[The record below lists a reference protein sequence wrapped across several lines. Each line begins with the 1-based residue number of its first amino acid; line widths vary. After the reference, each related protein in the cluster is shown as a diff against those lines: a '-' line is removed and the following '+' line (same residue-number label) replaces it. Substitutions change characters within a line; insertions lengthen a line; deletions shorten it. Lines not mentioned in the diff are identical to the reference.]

1 MLLDRESDRV
11 LMMSRVVIIGAG
23 IAGLKAASTL
33 HAKGFT
39 QVKILEARDRIG
51 GRLYTVTGFDGIRK
65 YDLGAGWHHDT
76 LCNGLFDEEAKLQE
90 SDGASAPFLFDDD
103 FNIYIDKD
111 FGRVDRHP
119 EMRLEFIDREIEKF
133 ADMQYHQSLDIPD
146 TSFYELVIKYL
157 FQRKNFL
164 SDDQIRYA
172 PQVCRFLEL
181 WHGYDW
187 KSLSAKDTYFG
198 HQGRNAMVLNFDILV
213 QRIARSFPCNW
224 IQLSTVVN
232 SIMRQGKEVIITTA
246 SGETHV
252 ADYVIV
258 TIPQSVLE
266 LSLSDNKQLNGRIEF
281 NPPLN
286 KKIVKGL
293 HSIHFGSLGKVVFE
307 FQKATWSAESTKIV
321 TLAQSSNKFVEIVR
335 NSVDISALTNDLY
348 NLDAQQEENCWKHP
362 FYIIN
367 FQKVNGTPSL
377 MLLTQ
382 EPVSKYI
389 ESLNGDYEKIFQ
401 YFEPILNKVMSTFNS
416 GSVVNALN
424 KDISEVGNHAI
435 LKNIIC
441 SNWSSDPFSRGSYTA
456 CKPGDDGWDMV
467 LAMNEG
473 QDSKIRFAGEHTV
486 MDGAGCVY
494 GAWESGHR
502 EAIYIAENSIL

>member
-1 MLLDRESDRV
+1 
-11 LMMSRVVIIGAG
+11 MSRVVIIGAG

-33 HAKGFT
+33 YSKGFK

-51 GRLYTVTGFDGIRK
+51 GRLHTVTGFDGIRK
-65 YDLGAGWHHDT
+65 YDMGAGWHHDT
-76 LCNGLFDEEAKLQE
+76 LCNGLFDEEVELQE
-90 SDGASAPFLFDDD
+90 NGGSSASFLFDDD
-103 FNIYIDKD
+103 FKIYIDKD
-111 FGRVDRHP
+111 RGRVDRDP

-133 ADMQYHQSLDIPD
+133 ADLQYHQSLDVPD
-146 TSFYELVIKYL
+146 TSFYELIVKYL
-157 FQRKNFL
+157 FQKKKFL

-172 PQVCRFLEL
+172 PQICRFLEL

-213 QRIARSFPCNW
+213 QRIARSFPSDW
-224 IQLSTVVN
+224 IQLNTVVN
-232 SIMRQGKEVIITTA
+232 SITRQGKEVIITTV
-246 SGETHV
+246 SDETYV

-266 LSLSDNKQLNGRIEF
+266 LSLSGNKELTGRIEF

-286 KKIVKGL
+286 KKIVKGF
-293 HSIHFGSLGKVVFE
+293 HSIHYGFLGKVVFE
-307 FQKATWSAESTKIV
+307 FQNATWSADSSKIV
-321 TLAQSSNKFVEIVR
+321 TLAQSSSKFVEMVR
-335 NSVDISALTNDLY
+335 NSVDLSALIDDL
-348 NLDAQQEENCWKHP
+348 NHFDSQQEENCWKHP

-367 FQKVNGTPSL
+367 FAKVNNTPSL

-389 ESLNGDYEKIFQ
+389 ASLNGASNKIFQ
-401 YFEPILNKVMSTFNS
+401 YFEPILNKVMSVFNS
-416 GSVVNALN
+416 GSVINAIN
-424 KDISEVGNHAI
+424 KDITEVGNHAI

-456 CKPGDDGWDMV
+456 CIPGDDGWDMIV
-467 LAMNEG
+467 AMNEG

-494 GAWESGHR
+494 GAWESGNR
-502 EAIYIAENSIL
+502 EANYIIENASL